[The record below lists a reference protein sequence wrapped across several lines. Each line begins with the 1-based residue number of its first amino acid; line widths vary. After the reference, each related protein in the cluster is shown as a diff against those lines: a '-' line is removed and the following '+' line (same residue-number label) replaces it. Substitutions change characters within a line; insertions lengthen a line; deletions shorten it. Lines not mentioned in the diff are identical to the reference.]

1 AKVNSLDGFIS
12 KVAFLQ
18 GYLFQKSLHHLI
30 FILSRCAEMKIAV
43 MAGLL
48 AKRDVDV
55 YTGHRCKGIAIIN
68 FLSYWFMLYKFS
80 RKAVKICSHITL
92 FYT

>member
-1 AKVNSLDGFIS
+1 MVCRRQS
-12 KVAFLQ
+12 KWFGWFRRSGSFFA
-18 GYLFQKSLHHLI
+18 GYFFHQRLHHLV

-55 YTGHRCKGIAIIN
+55 DTGHE
-68 FLSYWFMLYKFS
+68 
-80 RKAVKICSHITL
+80 
-92 FYT
+92 